1 MGVTSAERILVVED
15 DPASGRFLVDLLEH
29 AGYVVEAEQDASK
42 AVARVREQHYDL
54 VISDVVMPK
63 ILGTALVA
71 QLGRLQPGL
80 PALLVSAFPDAVTRA
95 EAKALGVP
103 LLAKPFRAD
112 TLLSLVNDLLD
123 EPSDVGMTR

>member
-1 MGVTSAERILVVED
+1 MAVASAERILVVED
-15 DPASGRFLVDLLEH
+15 DPASGRFLAELLEH
-29 AGYVVEAEQDASK
+29 TGYVVETEQDAYQ
-42 AVARVREQHYDL
+42 AVARVRERPYDL

-63 ILGTALVA
+63 ITGTALVA

-80 PALLVSAFPDAVTRA
+80 PALLVSAFPDAATRA

-112 TLLSLVNDLLD
+112 TLLSLVDDLLT
-123 EPSDVGMTR
+123 EPSAIGVTR